1 MGAMSDVLSGWL
13 SKKLEQR
20 GWSHSELARRASVSQ
35 AAVSG
40 TISGDRKAGADFCIK
55 VAQALG
61 ESPEKVLRLAEIL
74 PPIPDIEDST
84 LLELL
89 EIARNVSAE
98 GRQEILNFARFRY
111 QQERG
116 EGESGA

>member
-1 MGAMSDVLSGWL
+1 MSDTLRGWL
-13 SKKLEQR
+13 SKKIEQL
-20 GWSHSELARRASVSQ
+20 GWSHSELARRAGVSQ

-74 PPIPDIEDST
+74 PPIPDTEDAT

-89 EIARNVSAE
+89 EIVRNISSQS
-98 GRQEILNFARFRY
+98 RQEILNFAKFRY
-111 QQERG
+111 QQEQG
-116 EGESGA
+116 ERI